1 MGVLR
6 RYCLKKQQF
15 TFWSI
20 MPMILFFFVM
30 SSAKTPAN
38 LTLLKHRLLI
48 VGERR
53 KTMDDQN
60 VNSTVVT
67 PAQGTTAPAA
77 AAPVEG
83 KKHKKNKKAM

>member
-1 MGVLR
+1 
-6 RYCLKKQQF
+6 
-15 TFWSI
+15 
-20 MPMILFFFVM
+20 MPMVLNFSLM
-30 SSAKTPAN
+30 SSLKTPAN
-38 LTLLKHRLLI
+38 LTLLKLRLLI

-53 KTMDDQN
+53 KIMDNQN

-77 AAPVEG
+77 TAPVEG

>member
-1 MGVLR
+1 LEHNADDSSLFRNVIGKNPR
-6 RYCLKKQQF
+6 KF
-15 TFWSI
+15 DTF
-20 MPMILFFFVM
+20 
-30 SSAKTPAN
+30 KT
-38 LTLLKHRLLI
+38 RLLI

-77 AAPVEG
+77 TAPVEG